1 MSEPFPPPAPVDIL
15 SLPNIS
21 SSATLPP
28 KHTANLAF
36 KYLIEWPCLSLSG
49 KFITIPN
56 ALPLG
61 MIVALCI
68 GS

>member
-1 MSEPFPPPAPVDIL
+1 MSDPVPPPAPVEIL
-15 SLPNIS
+15 SFPKIT

-36 KYLIEWPCLSLSG
+36 SYLIECPCLSLSG

-61 MIVALCI
+61 IIVALCI